1 MEEKGITLG
10 NNVTEL
16 TAIAP
21 LYPGTARRLREILKE
36 RRKEIENTDPEE
48 NLIRRIQTI
57 HYARWVI
64 IDNDTR
70 LLFTSNFDGDLEGY
84 LEDFSEFDQEALDG
98 IFGFCVGFPGAKP
111 VGPFI
116 EYVKAHQVPATLF
129 YAAYPEYS
137 VKQVM
142 RALEWKKKT
151 DAFLEKLEGKWRST
165 NNPKVLDRLTKE
177 FIQDLEK
184 PTPFEKPIYKPR

>member
-21 LYPGTARRLREILKE
+21 LYPGTADRLEKILQQRRE
-36 RRKEIENTDPEE
+36 EIENTDPEK

-64 IDNDTR
+64 IDHGTR
-70 LLFTSNFDGDLEGY
+70 LLFTSNFDGELEGY
-84 LEDFSEFDQEALDG
+84 LEDFSEFDYEALNG
-98 IFGFCVGFPGAKP
+98 IFGFCVGFPGARP

-116 EYVKAHQVPATLF
+116 DYVRAHQVSATLF

-151 DAFLEKLEGKWRST
+151 EDFLKKLDDKWHPRQ
-165 NNPKVLDRLTKE
+165 NLKVLDRLTKG
-177 FIQDLEK
+177 FLKDLAK
-184 PTPFEKPIYKPR
+184 PTPFEKPI